1 MKTRSNPTRR
11 EFLLALP
18 WWFPFFWRRHTTLAG
33 VRFEVHRGG
42 GPITWLV
49 IHGNE
54 TTAREVLREH
64 LRENGGRAWLAA
76 GRERNVRVGGALI
89 DPNRMFSRT
98 GAEASLKRL
107 NPGLGE
113 ASIQATLDRL
123 DRERPKLIRA
133 LLPPAGGLIFA
144 LHNNSGGYSVRDEV
158 PISDEVSLGDPAHP
172 HEFFLATDPEDFA
185 RLSLGPVN
193 AVFQRHK
200 PATDDGSLSRLAAR
214 LGVRYVNLEVGLGK
228 ADVQRELLRRALA
241 RLYAK

>member
-1 MKTRSNPTRR
+1 LKTRSNPTRR

-33 VRFEVHRGG
+33 MRFEVHRAD

-54 TTAREVLREH
+54 TTARDVLREH
-64 LRENGGRAWLAA
+64 LRHNGGRAFLAA
-76 GRERNVRVGGALI
+76 GRERNVRTGGALI
-89 DPNRMFSRT
+89 DPNRMFSRA
-98 GAEASLKRL
+98 GAGASLRRL

-113 ASIQATLDRL
+113 SGIQAALARL

-133 LLPPAGGLIFA
+133 LLPPPGGLLFA

-158 PISDEVSLGDPAHP
+158 PISDEVSLGDPANP
-172 HEFFLATDPEDFA
+172 HEFFLATDPADFA

-193 AVFQRHK
+193 AVYQRHK

-214 LGVRYVNLEVGLGK
+214 LGVRYINLEVGLGK
-228 ADVQRELLRRALA
+228 ADVQGELMQWALA
-241 RLYAK
+241 RVYAK